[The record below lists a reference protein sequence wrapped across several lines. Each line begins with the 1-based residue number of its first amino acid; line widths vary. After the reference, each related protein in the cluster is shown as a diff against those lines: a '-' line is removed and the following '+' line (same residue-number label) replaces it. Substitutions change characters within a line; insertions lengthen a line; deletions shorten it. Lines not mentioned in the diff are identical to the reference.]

1 MNHYYLLNTRQL
13 DLRFLDLEKS
23 PLGYT
28 LNTNESVFES
38 QPSTKQWLKVLE
50 ATLEKLLRSH
60 KILGPVG
67 FILPEHLVINIVVRL
82 PSLKSRF
89 SVIQQLT
96 GALNKDFGLRGD
108 KIVFRFQQ
116 MPYDEDFKAYWVAL
130 IPKKFWI
137 ILKHILHLHKK
148 YFPYSINC
156 FPPIVGQAAY
166 LEEMGHEKLF
176 QSPAVGIFLE
186 DNLTRFFTSIPE
198 SSVGDQPAFNF
209 LDLRKVSSANS
220 VEQDVVK
227 ELNVTSRYFS
237 RSLNL
242 QAGVKTIFIFGE
254 GNASELESPL
264 LAFGEN
270 VHVIKEIHQWCESDK
285 KKVGLSEQALLV
297 GILHILSGNR
307 HFDDFDFMEM
317 DSPSSLMVISWFY
330 IRKIVHHV
338 ALRWLILLL
347 LIGYFFFLLG
357 ICKKEA
363 NVCDNLR
370 HQCMAYTLKEN
381 DVQDLKQ
388 QLVYWE
394 LLKGKQVVHT
404 QLLQTIKRQ
413 FTSLKLDLCID
424 AIQISSSEK
433 LELEVKGR
441 YKNLVS
447 AAEFS
452 RTLKEGCHLSFSTM
466 EKNVQISTTPLT
478 YTENSFV
485 CKFPL

>member
-28 LNTNESVFES
+28 LNADESVFGPQS
-38 QPSTKQWLKVLE
+38 STKRWLKVLE

-67 FILPEHLVINIVVRL
+67 FILPEHLVINMVVRL
-82 PSLKSRF
+82 PYQKNRF

-116 MPYDEDFKAYWVAL
+116 MPYNEDFKTYWVTL

-137 ILKHILHLHKK
+137 LLKHILYLRKK
-148 YFPYSINC
+148 YFPYGIHC

-166 LEEMGHEKLF
+166 LEEMRHEKFF

-198 SSVGDQPAFNF
+198 SSVVDQPTFNF
-209 LDLRKVSSANS
+209 LDLRKISSANS

-227 ELNVTSRYFS
+227 ELNVTSHYFS

-242 QAGVKTIFIFGE
+242 QAGVKNIFIFGQ
-254 GNASELESPL
+254 GNVSELESPL
-264 LAFGEN
+264 LAFGEK
-270 VHVIKEIHQWCESDK
+270 VRVIKEIHLWCASD

-317 DSPSSLMVISWFY
+317 DSPSSLGVISLFY
-330 IRKIVHHV
+330 ICKIVHHV
-338 ALRWLILLL
+338 ALRWVILLL
-347 LIGYFFFLLG
+347 LIGYFFFLLKT
-357 ICKKEA
+357 CKKKA
-363 NVCDNLR
+363 SACNDLI
-370 HQCMAYTLKEN
+370 HQQMAYALRES
-381 DVQDLKQ
+381 DVQNLKQ
-388 QLVYWE
+388 QLASWE
-394 LLKGKQVVHT
+394 LLKGKQIVHT
-404 QLLQTIKRQ
+404 QLLQKIKQQ
-413 FTSLKLDLCID
+413 FMSLKSDLCID
-424 AIQISSSEK
+424 SIQISSSEK
-433 LELEVKGR
+433 LEFEMKGR
-441 YKNLVS
+441 YKNLVD

-452 RTLKEGCHLSFSTM
+452 RTLKACCSTTFSTP
-466 EKNVQISTTPLT
+466 EKSVQISTMPLT

-485 CKFPL
+485 CRWLL